1 MEEKKGYSAHVV
13 VLPFPAQGH
22 INPMLQF
29 SKRLASK
36 GIKITVSTTLSSV
49 KSMQSRA
56 GSITLESIYDDNT
69 EGGLAGPAAL
79 MGFLEKFEVVGA
91 HCLGELFKKLEN
103 SEYPVKGLVYDAN
116 LPWALNIAQQLGV
129 ASAAFFTQSCA
140 AIACYYPM
148 YVEMCGKPLSV
159 PAFSMPGLR
168 QPALPNPTSF
178 GSETERF
185 PPLIKHILNQ
195 FSNIEKADWILFN
208 SFYKLEEEVLNWMT
222 NLYSTV
228 RTIGPTLPSVYLD
241 KSLEDD
247 KDYGFNLYKPI
258 SETCMQ
264 WLNSKEPGSVV
275 YVSFGSAAA
284 LNASQMIEMAHA
296 LRQTNS
302 NFLWV
307 VKATEESSLPNKFVE
322 DTSEKGLVV
331 AWCPQLEV
339 LAHQAIGC
347 FITHCGW
354 NSTVEGVSLGV
365 PMVGMP
371 QFLDQMTNA
380 YLLEKVWEVGVQ
392 PKVDE
397 KGLASGEEIESC
409 ISQVMQAGGKG
420 KEFKKKAMQW
430 KQFAMD
436 AMNEGGSSDKCIDE
450 IIGRLVCT

>member
-1 MEEKKGYSAHVV
+1 MEEKRGYNAHVV

-22 INPMLQF
+22 INPLLQF
-29 SKRLASK
+29 SKRLDSK

-69 EGGLAGPAAL
+69 EGALARPAAL

-129 ASAAFFTQSCA
+129 ASVAFFTQSCA

-168 QPALPNPTSF
+168 QPALPNPASF

-208 SFYKLEEEVLNWMT
+208 SFYKLEEEVLKWIT
-222 NLYSTV
+222 NLYPTV

-241 KSLEDD
+241 KRLEDD
-247 KDYGFNLYKPI
+247 KCYGFNLYKPI
-258 SETCMQ
+258 SETYMQ
-264 WLNSKEPGSVV
+264 WLNSKEPASVV
-275 YVSFGSAAA
+275 YVSFGSTAA
-284 LNASQMIEMAHA
+284 LNAPQMIEMAHA
-296 LRQTNS
+296 LRQTSS

-307 VKATEESSLPNKFVE
+307 VKETEESSLPNKFVE
-322 DTSEKGLVV
+322 DTSGKGLVV
-331 AWCPQLEV
+331 AWCSQLEV

-354 NSTVEGVSLGV
+354 NSTMEGVSLGV

-371 QFLDQMTNA
+371 QFLDQMANA

-409 ISQVMQAGGKG
+409 INQVMQVGGRR

-430 KQFAMD
+430 KQFAME

-450 IIGRLVCT
+450 IIGRLVCS